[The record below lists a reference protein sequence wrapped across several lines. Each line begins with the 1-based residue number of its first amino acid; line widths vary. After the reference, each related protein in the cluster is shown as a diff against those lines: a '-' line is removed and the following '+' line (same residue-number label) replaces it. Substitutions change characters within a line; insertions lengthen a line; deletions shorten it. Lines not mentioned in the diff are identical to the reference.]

1 MAAVESGKRDAGF
14 LAWTT
19 WQLIDSILPTGGFA
33 HSYGLEAAVQA
44 GLIYDAPTLERFAIT
59 TMENAGSLLLPFVV
73 ESGQC
78 SSIDEWVTLDCAL
91 NAVLSN
97 GVARAAS
104 VGQGKALLRLAGT
117 VFREEIAPEVAAMRA
132 AVMVKPVR
140 AFGHHA
146 LVLGRLFGLLGVDAV
161 AAQRAYLY
169 LTLRDVLSA
178 ATRLNL
184 VGPLEAALLQH
195 RHALLAEE
203 VLRKYSSSRS
213 ACDAHQLAPLLDTLQ
228 GSQTQLFSRLFCS

>member
-1 MAAVESGKRDAGF
+1 MAAIESGTKGDAGVM
-14 LAWTT
+14 AWTT

-33 HSYGLEAAVQA
+33 HSFGLEAAVQA

-59 TMENAGSLLLPFVV
+59 TMENSGSLLLPFVV
-73 ESGQC
+73 ESGNC
-78 SSIDEWVTLDCAL
+78 SIEDWVTLDCAL

-117 VFREEIAPEVAAMRA
+117 VFREISTEVAAMRA

-146 LVLGRLFGLLGVDAV
+146 VVLGRLFGLLGVDAV
-161 AAQRAYLY
+161 SAQRAYLY

-184 VGPLEAALLQH
+184 VGPMEAALLQH
-195 RHALLAEE
+195 RHAALAEE
-203 VLRKYSSSRS
+203 VLRKYSGRS
-213 ACDAHQLAPLLDTLQ
+213 VCDAHQLAPLLDTLQ